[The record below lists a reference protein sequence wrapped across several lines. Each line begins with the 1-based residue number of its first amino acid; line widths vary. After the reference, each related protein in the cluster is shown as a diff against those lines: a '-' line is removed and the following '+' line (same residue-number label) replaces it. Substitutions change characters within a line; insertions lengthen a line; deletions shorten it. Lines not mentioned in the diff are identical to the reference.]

1 MLYANFYENVDIS
14 EGRFP
19 LIMFSMGYKSYV
31 ESNTYLLC
39 NLASHGYIVASVGH
53 AYEGVD
59 KAKAKKHK
67 WRIPEKTLLGIA
79 FLGGGVGAFL
89 GMKIFH
95 HKTKHTLFRILVPVA
110 IVLHIIIILLLVYRI
125 GI

>member
-1 MLYANFYENVDIS
+1 MFLFYYIFIN
-14 EGRFP
+14 
-19 LIMFSMGYKSYV
+19 
-31 ESNTYLLC
+31 
-39 NLASHGYIVASVGH
+39 IVAFVLYGM
-53 AYEGVD
+53 D

-79 FLGGGVGAFL
+79 FLGGGPGAFL

-110 IVLHIIIILLLVYRI
+110 IVLHIIIIFIWICGTV
-125 GI
+125 